1 MRMKLIIKI
10 VGVLLILAG
19 ISLLINSDGIYGWV
33 EGNVKNT
40 SLYIAAIVGRLVLG
54 VLLVVAAK
62 ESKYPVVIKFFGY
75 LAIIASIVFVLI
87 GHQDFQN
94 FIASMMASFK
104 AFSPVSGLLSMLIG
118 GLLIYAFWG
127 NKESNA

>member
-94 FIASMMASFK
+94 FIASMIQRVSPLVTLEPTSTKALAS
-104 AFSPVSGLLSMLIG
+104 GDD
-118 GLLIYAFWG
+118 
-127 NKESNA
+127 ER